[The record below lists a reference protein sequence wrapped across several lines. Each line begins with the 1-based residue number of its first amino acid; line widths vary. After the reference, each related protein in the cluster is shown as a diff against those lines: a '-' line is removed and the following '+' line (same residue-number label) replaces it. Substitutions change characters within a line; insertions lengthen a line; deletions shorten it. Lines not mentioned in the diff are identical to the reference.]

1 MVRLQSGDPHVPPVV
16 DPKYM
21 AEKEDV
27 DAMIE
32 AVRQGGIEAVRWGEL
47 LGGLGPRT
55 WIRG

>member
-47 LGGLGPRT
+47 LGGLDPRT